1 MQPQVRLEQGTMQ
14 HNGALAATLPSAI
27 KPTKADDAYDELKR
41 LIVSLRIAPGEPLNE
56 RTLMTTM
63 DVGRTPLREAIQ
75 RLTMEQLVTSMPR
88 RGYFVRDLSISEL
101 NEMIAAR
108 HVVEPAVTRMAVPN
122 LTPAEIS
129 YLREIIMVT
138 RDELAS
144 NNHEAGSYHDLDFHS
159 TIANAC
165 GNRYLAAVAIQINTR
180 LLRYWYVSFSM
191 LAYSPPTFAHH
202 THLLD
207 LIEAGDA
214 DAVEAAMRDHIE
226 IFRDRMRQIVG
237 NNAGFPGR
245 RELVS
250 IG

>member
-1 MQPQVRLEQGTMQ
+1 MQ
-14 HNGALAATLPSAI
+14 HNGAQVATLPTTI
-27 KPTKADDAYDELKR
+27 KPTKADDAYDQLKR
-41 LIVSLRIAPGEPLNE
+41 LIVNLRIAPGEPLNE

-75 RLTMEQLVTSMPR
+75 RLTMEQLVTSLPR

-101 NEMIAAR
+101 NEMITAR
-108 HVVEPAVTRMAVPN
+108 HVVEPAVTRLAVPN
-122 LTPAEIS
+122 LTAADFA
-129 YLREIIMVT
+129 YLREIVT
-138 RDELAS
+138 VTQADLAGD
-144 NNHEAGSYHDLDFHS
+144 NHEAGIYHDLDFHS

-191 LAYSPPTFAHH
+191 LEYGPPTFTHH
-202 THLLD
+202 SQLLD
-207 LIEAGDA
+207 LLETGDA
-214 DAVEAAMRDHIE
+214 NAVETAMHEHIE

-245 RELVS
+245 REATS
-250 IG
+250 NGTR

>member
-1 MQPQVRLEQGTMQ
+1 MP
-14 HNGALAATLPSAI
+14 HNGALVATSPSAI

-75 RLTMEQLVTSMPR
+75 RLALEQLVTSLPR
-88 RGYFVRDLSISEL
+88 RGYFVRELSISEL

-122 LTPAEIS
+122 LAPADIAN
-129 YLREIIMVT
+129 LRELVELT
-138 RDELAS
+138 RSELER
-144 NNHEAGSYHDLDFHS
+144 NNHEAGIYHDLEFHR

-180 LLRYWYVSFSM
+180 LLRYWYVSFAM
-191 LAYSPPTFAHH
+191 LTYQPPTFAHH
-202 THLLD
+202 DLLMDRIESRD
-207 LIEAGDA
+207 LDT
-214 DAVEAAMRDHIE
+214 VEAAMHDHIE

-237 NNAGFPGR
+237 NNAGFPVR
-245 RELVS
+245 KELV
-250 IG
+250 IIE

>member
-1 MQPQVRLEQGTMQ
+1 MQN
-14 HNGALAATLPSAI
+14 NGASVATLPSAI

-41 LIVSLRIAPGEPLNE
+41 LIVGMQIAPGEPLNE

-75 RLTMEQLVTSMPR
+75 RLTMEQLVTSLPR

-108 HVVEPAVTRMAVPN
+108 HVVEPAVTRLAVSN
-122 LTPAEIS
+122 LTQADITS
-129 YLREIIMVT
+129 LREIVSVT
-138 RDELAS
+138 QAELAR
-144 NNHEAGSYHDLDFHS
+144 NNHEAGIYHDLDFHS
-159 TIANAC
+159 TIANAS
-165 GNRYLAAVAIQINTR
+165 GNRFLAAVAIQINTR

-191 LAYSPPTFAHH
+191 LEYGPPTFAHH
-202 THLLD
+202 TALLD

-214 DAVEAAMRDHIE
+214 NAVEAAMHEHIE

-237 NNAGFPGR
+237 NNAGLPGR
-245 RELVS
+245 REAAS